1 MKKQLEELK
10 TLVAAKDKDSLSGSK
25 AKREAE
31 VELEKCT
38 SRLEDAK
45 KQYETLRQTKAA
57 DNNTSSDHWRVS
69 EPDIPYTTT
78 LES

>member
-1 MKKQLEELK
+1 M
-10 TLVAAKDKDSLSGSK
+10 AKDKDSLSGSK

-69 EPDIPYTTT
+69 DSAYSILTTHEYIT
-78 LES
+78 DLY